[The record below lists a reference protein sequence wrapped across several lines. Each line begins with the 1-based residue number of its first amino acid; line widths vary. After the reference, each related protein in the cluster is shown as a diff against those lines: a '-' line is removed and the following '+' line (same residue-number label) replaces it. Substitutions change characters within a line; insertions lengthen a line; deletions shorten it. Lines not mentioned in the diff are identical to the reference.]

1 MMPWCFSNAHKK
13 YGVST
18 YRWTEKNVGSRGWN
32 NVVKMWDYEAEI
44 MWNLSHMY
52 TVTFYYKINVF
63 TFSIPY
69 LLLIISQPGKCLYT
83 TVREL
88 VENALDSA
96 ESISELPIIEI
107 SMYVYLSVRS
117 GLDIW
122 CSWCSIDWL
131 IQWRDWKKQVQ
142 FHDWSC
148 WPWTCWCSPI
158 WWFWDGQGSWGAF
171 SFTLVPY

>member
-1 MMPWCFSNAHKK
+1 M
-13 YGVST
+13 
-18 YRWTEKNVGSRGWN
+18 GSRGWN

-122 CSWCSIDWL
+122 CS
-131 IQWRDWKKQVQ
+131 
-142 FHDWSC
+142 
-148 WPWTCWCSPI
+148 
-158 WWFWDGQGSWGAF
+158 
-171 SFTLVPY
+171 